1 MKNRKSP
8 DHRDAFVGSRIRSQR
23 LVRRMSQTELG
34 RRVGVTFQQVQKYE
48 KGRNRVSASRLQ
60 RISDVLAVPVAFFFG
75 EGAES
80 KNASAAA
87 ETGLAFLE
95 TAGAVRLVRAYAK
108 KLGAPDL
115 IPREF
120 RHSAVLCWFKAGITP
135 EEIQKRLGLK
145 TTYAFRTFAPL
156 FKSNSKTT

>member
-1 MKNRKSP
+1 MMKNRKSP

-75 EGAES
+75 DGAES

-95 TAGAVRLVRAYAK
+95 TAGAVRLVRAYSKIRDSITRRSLVELAETM
-108 KLGAPDL
+108 A
-115 IPREF
+115 REAGG
-120 RHSAVLCWFKAGITP
+120 RKAG
-135 EEIQKRLGLK
+135 RASGR
-145 TTYAFRTFAPL
+145 AA
-156 FKSNSKTT
+156 N

>member
-1 MKNRKSP
+1 MLKNRKSP

-60 RISDVLAVPVAFFFG
+60 RIADTLAVPVAFFFG
-75 EGAES
+75 DGAES

-95 TAGAVRLVRAYAK
+95 TAGAVRLVRAYSKIRDSRTRRSLVELAETM
-108 KLGAPDL
+108 A
-115 IPREF
+115 RE
-120 RHSAVLCWFKAGITP
+120 AGGR
-135 EEIQKRLGLK
+135 KSG
-145 TTYAFRTFAPL
+145 RTARA
-156 FKSNSKTT
+156 S

>member
-1 MKNRKSP
+1 MMKNRKSP

-60 RISDVLAVPVAFFFG
+60 RISDVLGVPVAFFFG
-75 EGAES
+75 DGAES
-80 KNASAAA
+80 KSASAA

-95 TAGAVRLVRAYAK
+95 TAGAVRLVRAYSKIRDSRTRRSLVELAETM
-108 KLGAPDL
+108 A
-115 IPREF
+115 RE
-120 RHSAVLCWFKAGITP
+120 AGG
-135 EEIQKRLGLK
+135 RK
-145 TTYAFRTFAPL
+145 TGRASTRA
-156 FKSNSKTT
+156 N

>member
-1 MKNRKSP
+1 MMKNRKSP

-80 KNASAAA
+80 KSASAAA

-95 TAGAVRLVRAYAK
+95 TAGAVRLVRAYSKIRDSRTRRSLVELAETM
-108 KLGAPDL
+108 A
-115 IPREF
+115 REAGG
-120 RHSAVLCWFKAGITP
+120 RKAGRP
-135 EEIQKRLGLK
+135 SAR
-145 TTYAFRTFAPL
+145 AA
-156 FKSNSKTT
+156 N

>member
-1 MKNRKSP
+1 MLKNRKSP

-60 RISDVLAVPVAFFFG
+60 RIADTLGVPVAFFFG
-75 EGAES
+75 DGPES

-95 TAGAVRLVRAYAK
+95 TAGAVRLVRAYSKIRDSRTRRSLVELAETM
-108 KLGAPDL
+108 A
-115 IPREF
+115 REAGG
-120 RHSAVLCWFKAGITP
+120 RKAG
-135 EEIQKRLGLK
+135 R
-145 TTYAFRTFAPL
+145 AARAA
-156 FKSNSKTT
+156 S

>member
-1 MKNRKSP
+1 MMKNRKSP

-60 RISDVLAVPVAFFFG
+60 RIADVLNVPVAFFFG
-75 EGAES
+75 DGAES
-80 KNASAAA
+80 KGASAA

-95 TAGAVRLVRAYAK
+95 TAGAVRLVRAYSKIRDSRTRRSLVELAETM
-108 KLGAPDL
+108 A
-115 IPREF
+115 REAGG
-120 RHSAVLCWFKAGITP
+120 RKAA
-135 EEIQKRLGLK
+135 R
-145 TTYAFRTFAPL
+145 ASMRAA
-156 FKSNSKTT
+156 N

>member
-1 MKNRKSP
+1 MMKNRKSP

-75 EGAES
+75 DGAES

-95 TAGAVRLVRAYAK
+95 TAGAVRLVRAYSKIRDSRTRRSLVELAETM
-108 KLGAPDL
+108 A
-115 IPREF
+115 REGG
-120 RHSAVLCWFKAGITP
+120 RKAG
-135 EEIQKRLGLK
+135 RASGR
-145 TTYAFRTFAPL
+145 AA
-156 FKSNSKTT
+156 N